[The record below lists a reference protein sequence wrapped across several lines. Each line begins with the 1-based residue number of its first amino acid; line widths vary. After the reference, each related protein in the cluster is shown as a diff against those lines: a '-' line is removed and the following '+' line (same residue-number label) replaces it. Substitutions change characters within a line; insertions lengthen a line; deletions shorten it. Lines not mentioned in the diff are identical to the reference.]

1 MSSENTIRKQP
12 PGRRFQPGVSGN
24 PAGRPKGARNKSTLA
39 AEALLD
45 GEAEALT
52 RKAVEMALG
61 GDTVAL
67 RLCLER
73 LMPPRRDRPVAVPL
87 PQIAS
92 PEDAT
97 KAAGAVLAA
106 VAEGSVTPSEA
117 VVLTNLIDGQRKA
130 IGAEPRP
137 VKGPP
142 PVISVTFVSPSDYG
156 PLDARESITLHQL
169 RRSV

>member
-24 PAGRPKGARNKSTLA
+24 PASRPKGAKNKSTLA

-87 PQIAS
+87 PQVAS

-106 VAEGSVTPSEA
+106 VAEGSITPSEA

-130 IGAEPRP
+130 VGGE
-137 VKGPP
+137 PP
-142 PVISVTFVSPSDYG
+142 PVAPAPVSISVAFVSPIHGDRIGTGQSQVI
-156 PLDARESITLHQL
+156 LS
-169 RRSV
+169 